1 MHHLNTLWN
10 GHNSSVHLFPCKVI
24 STLLAVFL
32 KLYIIFLWLIYFIM
46 WSLNLLITLT
56 CVNLKKWTTSELQV
70 KLYLGQNEDWSPGNT
85 TSDSSEKFLLRGR
98 IGMIVILVK
107 RGYMQSCTYFLSESF
122 CLSEEWLLPWKIL
135 ELL

>member
-24 STLLAVFL
+24 TTLLAISL
-32 KLYIIFLWLIYFIM
+32 KLYIVFLWLIYFIM

-56 CVNLKKWTTSELQV
+56 CVNLKKWTISELQV
-70 KLYLGQNEDWSPGNT
+70 KFYLGQNEDCSPGDS
-85 TSDSSEKFLLRGR
+85 TSDSSEKLLLRGN
-98 IGMIVILVK
+98 IGIVILVK
-107 RGYMQSCTYFLSESF
+107 RGYMQACTYFLSEIF
-122 CLSEEWLLPWKIL
+122 FLSEEWLLPWKIL